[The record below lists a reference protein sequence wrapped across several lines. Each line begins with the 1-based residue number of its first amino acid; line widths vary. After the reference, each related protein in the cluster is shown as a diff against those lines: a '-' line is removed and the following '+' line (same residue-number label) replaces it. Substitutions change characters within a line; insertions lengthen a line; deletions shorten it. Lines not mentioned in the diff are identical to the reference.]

1 MSLRRR
7 QAGRG
12 VLDMRTGRAT
22 LHMVI
27 SSPLTVTE
35 YLVCEEN
42 AGDEKLHLLGR
53 NVLRH
58 TGICQQLRFNA
69 PRFQV
74 AISIQLN

>member
-22 LHMVI
+22 LPMVI
-27 SSPLTVTE
+27 SSPLTATE

-42 AGDEKLHLLGR
+42 AGDEK
-53 NVLRH
+53 
-58 TGICQQLRFNA
+58 FK
-69 PRFQV
+69 V
-74 AISIQLN
+74 AWEEKFFATQAYGPVNNSASMLPASKWP